1 MIPKAIE
8 QLRDHLH
15 TTQLLGSINSALYYD
30 QNTVMPAAGAAWRG
44 EQLALVAG
52 QLHERQSSPAY
63 AALVAEAEASL
74 TGDSPAGM
82 RRNLELLRLELERQR
97 CLDPALVTA
106 LAQAQS
112 RGNAVW
118 QDARSRN
125 DFATFA
131 PALQEL
137 IRLRLEQAGQL
148 AAAEPVARSPWEILA
163 QPFEP
168 DVSKARLGELFAPLK
183 AELPKLLDQASTA
196 NPTQAAIPELDEALQ
211 EQLCS
216 DLLDHWGYDASRCQR
231 SRSAHPFSCT
241 VGPQDFRIT
250 TRVVPG
256 QPLSALDRKSTRM
269 NSSHSS
275 VSRMPSSA

>member
-196 NPTQAAIPELDEALQ
+196 NLAPAAIPELDEALQ

-250 TRVVPG
+250 TRVVQIG
-256 QPLSALDRKSTRM
+256 RA
-269 NSSHSS
+269 H
-275 VSRMPSSA
+275 V